1 MRSHA
6 EAVWTGDLL
15 RGAGVAKL
23 GSSSSE
29 LPVSWHSRT
38 EAAGGKTSPEELIAA
53 AHAACYCMAFAYELG
68 QAGHVPDRLTT
79 EAVCTF
85 DQRAGNWKITS
96 MALTANGRVPGC
108 DDEAFQKMALAAKD
122 SCPVSLALEGNIEI
136 TVAASLES

>member
-6 EAVWTGDLL
+6 GAIWTGDLL
-15 RGAGVAKL
+15 RGAGVTKL
-23 GSSSSE
+23 GSSGSE

-53 AHAACYCMAFAYELG
+53 AHASCYCMAFAYEIS
-68 QAGHVPDRLTT
+68 QAGHVPERLAT

-96 MALTANGRVPGC
+96 MQLTATGRVPGC
-108 DDEAFQKMALAAKD
+108 DAESFQKMALAAKD
-122 SCPVSLALEGNIEI
+122 GCPVSLALEGNVEI
-136 TVAASLES
+136 SVAASLEP